1 MPDSRTTWADVSAA
15 VNEALADADDVLA
28 VNPPA
33 PVLHALLDADTDA
46 DRKVLVHEDTAKPL
60 ANTFGTAT
68 RIADLRADDA
78 LDFRADTVSRRTAAL
93 VAPEFFV
100 AFVEAGDEI
109 VSVRTDGDGAHA
121 IYTTHTHM
129 FDDADAYPVDAP
141 ARSTLLETLTDE
153 FDDAMAA
160 DFDTILDAAPALGT
174 RRGLNTADAVLLL
187 AAKHETL
194 FYDVSQ
200 WGESVDL
207 ASKATFSR
215 AKTRLEDA
223 DLIDT
228 VKVPI
233 DVGRPRL
240 RLQLPDAHRDASAED
255 LVDVARN
262 TLLD

>member
-1 MPDSRTTWADVSAA
+1 MSDSRTTWADVSSA
-15 VNEALADADDVLA
+15 VDATLADADDVLA
-28 VNPPA
+28 VNPPT
-33 PVLHALLDADTDA
+33 PVLNALLDADSDA
-46 DRKVLVHEDTAKPL
+46 NRKVLVHEDTAKAL
-60 ANTFGTAT
+60 ANAFGTAT
-68 RIADLRADDA
+68 RIADLSADDA
-78 LDFRADTVSRRTAAL
+78 LDFRADTVARRTAAL
-93 VAPEFFV
+93 VTPEFFV

-109 VSVRTDGDGAHA
+109 MSVRTDGDGAPA
-121 IYTTHTHM
+121 IYTTHEHM
-129 FDDADAYPVDAP
+129 FEDADTYPVDAP
-141 ARSTLLETLTDE
+141 ARSMLLDTLADE
-153 FDDAMAA
+153 FDDDIAA
-160 DFDTILDAAPALGT
+160 DFATVLDTAPELGT

-215 AKTRLEDA
+215 AKTRLEEA

-240 RLQLPDAHRDASAED
+240 RLQLPNTYSNTTVAD
-255 LVDVARN
+255 LVTTARD
-262 TLLD
+262 TLHE